1 MGEALVEAKGVRMI
15 TLSGSTAE
23 GRRVGVLAGKHLERV
38 ALELGG
44 KTNFVSVEV
53 SASRVPGVRVKQR
66 WVLVHGALPRGVR
79 VPPRRHALHSI
90 RQFLV
95 QQASHRRPLS
105 VP

>member
-1 MGEALVEAKGVRMI
+1 VGEALVEAKGVRMI

-79 VPPRRHALHSI
+79 VPVVGPHFTPFGNSSFSKPAIADR
-90 RQFLV
+90 
-95 QQASHRRPLS
+95 
-105 VP
+105 